1 MNKLVEIA
9 IRWQI
14 RRSAFHTDIR
24 KMYNTIRLAEE
35 HWCYQLYLWQDNLD
49 QDEPPRDKVI
59 KTLIY
64 GVKSSGNQA
73 ERGIRETGNLLKND
87 YPRQNEI
94 INSDI
99 YVDDRLSGE
108 DTDEL
113 VRETTDGL
121 KLVLNKGGFDLKG
134 FTFSGFNPPEHLANG
149 DKSINVAGMKW
160 FPKDDILSLNINELN
175 FDKNVGVKRL
185 KIL

>member
-1 MNKLVEIA
+1 
-9 IRWQI
+9 
-14 RRSAFHTDIR
+14 
-24 KMYNTIRLAEE
+24 MYNTIRLAEE
-35 HWCYQLYLWQDNLD
+35 HWYYQLYLWQDNLD

-99 YVDDRLSGE
+99 YVDDC
-108 DTDEL
+108 
-113 VRETTDGL
+113 L
-121 KLVLNKGGFDLKG
+121 K
-134 FTFSGFNPPEHLANG
+134 
-149 DKSINVAGMKW
+149 
-160 FPKDDILSLNINELN
+160 
-175 FDKNVGVKRL
+175 R
-185 KIL
+185 